1 VTTTGGTDNP
11 EARDDEVLDAVITPA
26 RSRGATIAIWVV
38 SGVAV
43 LALAVV
49 AWVWIIGVIG
59 GDAVSRYLDGH
70 GPTYEGD
77 GFRARFPT
85 TPSRV
90 EERSPLGTVAIV
102 SSTPRPDLRF
112 SVTAADAP
120 TDAANDPSTALNAA
134 AAALVLDS
142 KGTFVNQQ
150 EPGVLGPAASKNFTY
165 RVGTTI
171 FRSSMLLTVS
181 RLYTTQVSGTA
192 PTKAQFEALTQS
204 FGLSPV
210 G

>member
-1 VTTTGGTDNP
+1 MTTTGGPTAP
-11 EARDDEVLDAVITPA
+11 GAPDDEILEAVLTPG
-26 RSRGATIAIWVV
+26 RSRATTIAVRIVAA
-38 SGVAV
+38 VAV
-43 LALAVV
+43 LAVAVL
-49 AWVWIIGVIG
+49 AWVWVLDRLG
-59 GDAVSRYLDGH
+59 GDAVSRYLDGE
-70 GPTYEGD
+70 GSTYEGD

-102 SSTPRPDLRF
+102 SSTPRAELRF
-112 SVTAADAP
+112 SVTASDAP
-120 TDAANDPSTALNAA
+120 TDAANDPVAALNTAA
-134 AAALVLDS
+134 ATLVLAS

-165 RVGTTI
+165 RVGRTV

-181 RLYTTQVSGTA
+181 RIYTTQVSGTE
-192 PTKAQFEALTQS
+192 PTRAEFDALTGS
-204 FGLSPV
+204 FELSPV